1 MSNPFSIETNNKKFF
16 TGLTGGSL
24 DTIYENQ
31 GAANNANRI
40 RNMNNDLEELA
51 RKK

>member
-16 TGLTGGSL
+16 TSLASGSL

-40 RNMNNDLEELA
+40 RNMNNELEDLA